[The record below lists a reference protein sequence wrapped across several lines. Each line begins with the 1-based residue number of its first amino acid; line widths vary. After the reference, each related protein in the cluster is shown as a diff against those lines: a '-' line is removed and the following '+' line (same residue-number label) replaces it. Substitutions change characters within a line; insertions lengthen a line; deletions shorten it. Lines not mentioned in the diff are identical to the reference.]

1 MNFQSIQSFIKER
14 LGLHLSEE
22 SDDAW
27 RAMLVNRIARVGADS
42 ADAYLECLRS
52 DEDELQTLT
61 SLLTINETYFY
72 REPQHLDLLTERL
85 CPELIARMQPGRPI
99 RILSVGCSTG
109 EEPYSILMAL
119 RERYGELAD
128 RLFDLNAGDVD
139 QAALKRAC
147 AGIYNRFSFRTL
159 SPVLIERYFTAA
171 EGTSRRIDEDIR
183 RQVSFQPLNL
193 LAPEYPADLGGQD
206 VLFFRNVS
214 IYFDAQTRALVLG
227 RLKSLLNP
235 GGYLIVGISETL
247 ANDLGVLTLRELDGV
262 FFFVNARPDDPIH
275 QPSLESGLGSGMGS
289 ALEFAP
295 SRVSTRQPN
304 AIPEAGPAMLGGL
317 VLSGDPDGRAPGVE
331 PIRAMGE
338 HPVFERP
345 LVEEPIVAPP
355 VGATVEAPVS
365 TSAEAVYQEALALT
379 QAERFDD
386 ALDRLA
392 PLCADRVPRI
402 QDLTLLAHILLERG
416 DRLGAIAAAERALA
430 IDPWSLGTLLL
441 LGRTAQEQGDMAGAI
456 GHLRRAI
463 YHRPDAWRAHFQLAE
478 IYHEGGQS
486 DLARR
491 EYRIVLHQLERLD
504 MTSPVQSGE
513 CVDSAQDVGPL
524 PLPYSLRDLRL
535 LCETRLSRLGAT
547 QV

>member
-1 MNFQSIQSFIKER
+1 MNLQAVQSFIKER
-14 LGLHLSEE
+14 LGLHLTEQSG
-22 SDDAW
+22 DAW
-27 RAMLVNRIARVGADS
+27 RAMLAKRIARVGADS
-42 ADAYLECLRS
+42 ADAYLERLRT

-72 REPQHLDLLTERL
+72 REPQHLDLLTERF

-99 RILSVGCSTG
+99 RILSVGCSSG

-139 QAALKRAC
+139 QAALKRAR

-159 SPVLIERYFTAA
+159 SPALIERYFTSA
-171 EGTSRRIDEDIR
+171 EGSLRRIDEGIR
-183 RQVSFQPLNL
+183 RQITFQQLNL
-193 LAPEYPADLGGQD
+193 LAPEYPADLRGQD

-214 IYFDAQTRALVLG
+214 IYFDAQTREFVLR

-247 ANDLGVLTLRELDGV
+247 ANDLGVLALRELDGV
-262 FFFVNARPDDPIH
+262 FFFANACADGPIL
-275 QPSLESGLGSGMGS
+275 QPSLESGLGPVTGAAVELASS
-289 ALEFAP
+289 DI
-295 SRVSTRQPN
+295 SNRRPN
-304 AIPEAGPAMLGGL
+304 AVPEAGPAMLGDPPLRGDADRRE
-317 VLSGDPDGRAPGVE
+317 SGVD
-331 PIRAMGE
+331 PIRAVGE
-338 HPVFERP
+338 HPVFAQS
-345 LVEEPIVAPP
+345 LVETPIAAPP
-355 VGATVEAPVS
+355 VGARAEVPVS

-379 QAERFDD
+379 QSERFDD

-392 PLCADRVPRI
+392 PLCAGLDSRI

-416 DRLGAIAAAERALA
+416 DRLAASAAVERALA
-430 IDPWSLGTLLL
+430 IDPWSLDALLL
-441 LGRTAQEQGDMAGAI
+441 LARIALGQADVAGAI

-463 YHRPDAWRAHFQLAE
+463 YHRPDAWQAHFRLAE
-478 IYHEGGQS
+478 IYREDGQS

-504 MTSPVQSGE
+504 MASPVQYGE
-513 CVDSAQDVGPL
+513 HVDRVQDVVL
-524 PLPYSLRDLRL
+524 LALPYSLRDLRL
-535 LCETRLSRLGAT
+535 LCETRLSRLDAM
-547 QV
+547 QA